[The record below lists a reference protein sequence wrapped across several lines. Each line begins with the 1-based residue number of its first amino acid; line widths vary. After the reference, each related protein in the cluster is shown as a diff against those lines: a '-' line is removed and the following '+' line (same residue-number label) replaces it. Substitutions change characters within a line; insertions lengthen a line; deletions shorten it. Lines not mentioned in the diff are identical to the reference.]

1 MVNGSL
7 FIVHRKTAPS
17 TLLHSARAHGRGQDR
32 LLESKSWESLQMVV
46 ISQNANKYGFFAISG
61 RNSGE
66 MESEFHYNL
75 KKQTQMPAF
84 GWKY

>member
-1 MVNGSL
+1 
-7 FIVHRKTAPS
+7 
-17 TLLHSARAHGRGQDR
+17 
-32 LLESKSWESLQMVV
+32 MVV